1 MTNEAL
7 YNDCNISACMIT
19 DGADLDKLFK
29 AVRSCFSSC
38 SEIVICANGK
48 YEEVKFTFRN
58 YSKVKVFPQTWDKD
72 FSKARN
78 EAIEKC
84 KGDWIFIIDSDE
96 ELQTPIKFLN
106 DDYDIYLVQMIS
118 ELDNDMKA
126 FHYEPRIF
134 KASKNIRYS
143 GKIHEQVNL
152 ENHEFTRC
160 NVQIE
165 QFRIPASE
173 LVTKIKRNAEI
184 LESDIDNPN
193 RDYFLCQLHFEL
205 GNSHKA
211 IECGEK
217 VIHSDNYNNQ
227 TKALV
232 SYWMACAS
240 QRFYNSNDV
249 CKQMLMVSLAFEPL
263 QLIARKKMIEILE
276 EEEASNEMLI
286 EQYKTLQNINDNKL
300 SRLPMEVYFS
310 ENFLQNKIENLQWQ
324 QQ

>member
-1 MTNEAL
+1 MTNSM
-7 YNDCNISACMIT
+7 NISGCMIT
-19 DGADLDKLFK
+19 NGENIYELER
-29 AVRSCFSSC
+29 AVCSILSSC
-38 SEIVICANGK
+38 NEVVICANG
-48 YEEVKFTFRN
+48 N
-58 YSKVKVFPQTWDKD
+58 YDLVNVHFHAFSKVKVFPQVWEKD

-84 KGDWIFIIDSDE
+84 SGEWILIIDSDE
-96 ELQTPIKFLN
+96 ELKTPIKFLN
-106 DDYDIYLVQMIS
+106 DDFDIYMAQMIS
-118 ELDNDMKA
+118 ELNENQKA
-126 FHYEPRIF
+126 FHYEVRIF
-134 KASKNIRYS
+134 KNIPEIRYS
-143 GKIHEQVNL
+143 GKIHEQVQLGNY
-152 ENHEFTRC
+152 EFTRC
-160 NVQIE
+160 NVEIKQY
-165 QFRIPASE
+165 RIPASE
-173 LVTKIKRNAEI
+173 LVSKIKRNAEI

-193 RDYFLCQLHFEL
+193 RNYFLCQLHFEL

-276 EEEASNEMLI
+276 QEKASNEMLI

>member
-1 MTNEAL
+1 MINHSQ
-7 YNDCNISACMIT
+7 ISGCMIT
-19 DGADLDKLFK
+19 DGADLTKLK
-29 AVRSCFSSC
+29 RAVDSILSSCF
-38 SEIVICANGK
+38 EVVICANGN
-48 YEEVKFTFRN
+48 YEQVKNTFKN
-58 YSKVKVFPQTWDKD
+58 ESKVKVFEQVWEKD

-78 EAIEKC
+78 ECIDKC

-106 DDYDIYLVQMIS
+106 EDYDIYLCQMVS
-118 ELDNDMKA
+118 DLDENQKA
-126 FHYEPRIF
+126 FHYEVRIF
-134 KASKNIRYS
+134 KNIPEIRYS
-143 GKIHEQVNL
+143 GKIHEQVQLGNY
-152 ENHEFTRC
+152 EFTRC
-160 NVQIE
+160 NVEIKQY
-165 QFRIPASE
+165 RIPASE
-173 LVTKIKRNAEI
+173 LVSKIKRNAEI

-276 EEEASNEMLI
+276 EEKASNEMLI